1 MQYDEASPIGLHWAA
16 YVNVPDAYSW
26 DPATMLPEVKE
37 AQILGVEAPL
47 WSETLANM
55 RDVEYMAFP
64 RLAGAAEIGW
74 SPAAARKWEEYRTR
88 LGAQAQRWS
97 ALGINAYWS
106 PTVEWKH

>member
-1 MQYDEASPIGLHWAA
+1 
-16 YVNVPDAYSW
+16 
-26 DPATMLPEVKE
+26 
-37 AQILGVEAPL
+37 
-47 WSETLANM
+47 
-55 RDVEYMAFP
+55 VEYMAFP
-64 RLAGAAEIGW
+64 RLPGAAEIAW